1 MPRSALQRSFAT
13 LKKNEIP
20 AGRADKI
27 VVTPH
32 SGEMAK
38 FLDMP
43 RDEVDKAPLL
53 VAGQAAATL
62 QAAVAMNGAKTYV
75 VSPEGQAWLRRTA
88 RSVSRHR
95 DRVTRWLVYSPGF

>member
-1 MPRSALQRSFAT
+1 
-13 LKKNEIP
+13 
-20 AGRADKI
+20 
-27 VVTPH
+27 
-32 SGEMAK
+32 MAK

-62 QAAVAMNGAKTYV
+62 QAAVAMKGAKTYV
-75 VSPEGQAWLRRTA
+75 VSPEGQAWLWRTA